1 MRPPYAI
8 EGRFLS
14 RIMSVLTLATFLA
27 LIGGCAPKTVVPPAE
42 VVPPPA
48 KTTPR
53 SVSEILLEQYE
64 KWKGISYRWGGSSQ
78 AGVDCSGLVQAV
90 FRDGFGLELPR
101 TSIEQSR
108 AGQPVPR
115 EAIRPGDLLFFSDR
129 KTDHIGVAVDSNRFL
144 QASTSAGVTVSELQ
158 KYWLPKLARV
168 SRVLD
173 DNIYTA
179 GLQTDQPV
187 R

>member
-1 MRPPYAI
+1 MRCLI
-8 EGRFLS
+8 
-14 RIMSVLTLATFLA
+14 LATLLA
-27 LIGGCAPKTVVPPAE
+27 LIGGCAPKTVAPPAE
-42 VVPPPA
+42 TVPPPA
-48 KTTPR
+48 KTKR
-53 SVSEILLEQYE
+53 LSVSEILLKQYE
-64 KWKGISYRWGGSSQ
+64 KWKGISYKWGGASPE
-78 AGVDCSGLVQAV
+78 GVDCSGLVQAV

-108 AGQPVPR
+108 VGQPVPR

-129 KTDHIGVAVDSNRFL
+129 KSDHIGVALDSKRFL

-173 DNIYTA
+173 ANIYTA
-179 GLQTDQPV
+179 GLQAVPFV